1 VAQLRSVVRLK
12 SDDEVVPL
20 LEQARLRVAYAFGY
34 LQPPLRER
42 TEWFAL
48 VEGDQAAWAA
58 LSRAYDPPILIVYGP
73 DELLFRLLAEAPIP
87 GTVYL
92 TVLEEHFPAADR
104 VFRLQGGQ
112 PMWRMWVNRE
122 GFKPVDWSRALRL
135 RPEDTAEINRLYR
148 RGAGSFITSRQVSD
162 GVYYGIWQDDRLV
175 SVAGTHFIDRVH
187 RIAAVGNVF
196 TDPDFRGLGYA
207 TAVTG
212 RVTADLLELVDDVVL
227 NVNRS
232 NTPAVR
238 AYRRLGYEAVA
249 NLIEGVAERRHIGPF
264 WRLFG
269 RIIPGQEVR

>member
-1 VAQLRSVVRLK
+1 MAQLRSFVRLR
-12 SDDEVVPL
+12 SDEEIVPL
-20 LEQARLRVAYAFGY
+20 LERARLQVAYAFGY
-34 LQPPLRER
+34 LQPPLRGR
-42 TEWFAL
+42 AEWFAL
-48 VEGDQAAWAA
+48 FDGQQVAWAA
-58 LSRAYDPPILIVYGP
+58 LNRAYDPPALIVHGP

-92 TVLEEHFPAADR
+92 TVLEEHFPAVDR

-112 PMWRMWVNRE
+112 PMWRMWVNRAQ
-122 GFKPVDWSRALRL
+122 FNPVDWSRTIRL
-135 RPEDTAEINRLYR
+135 RPEDTGEINRLYR
-148 RGAGSFITSRQVSD
+148 RGAGSFITARQVSD

-212 RVTADLLELVDDVVL
+212 RVTADLLDLVDDVIL

-238 AYRRLGYEAVA
+238 AYRRLGYQTVA

-269 RIIPGQEVR
+269 RILPGQEGR

>member
-1 VAQLRSVVRLK
+1 MARVSPVVRLK
-12 SDDEVVPL
+12 SDEEVVPL
-20 LEQARLRVAYAFGY
+20 LAGPRLQVAYAFGY
-34 LQPPLRER
+34 LRPPLRER
-42 TEWFAL
+42 SEWFAL
-48 VEGDQAAWAA
+48 FEGGQAAWAV
-58 LSRAYDPPILIVYGP
+58 LNRAYDPPALIVYGP

-92 TVLEEHFPAADR
+92 TVLEDHFPAVDR

-112 PMWRMWVNRE
+112 PMWRMWVDRGRFN
-122 GFKPVDWSRALRL
+122 PVEWSRAVRL
-135 RPEDTAEINRLYR
+135 GPEETAEINRLYR
-148 RGAGSFITSRQVSD
+148 RGAGSLITARQVSD

-175 SVAGTHFIDRVH
+175 SVAGTHFIDRAH
-187 RIAAVGNVF
+187 GIAAVGNVF

-212 RVTADLLELVDDVVL
+212 RVTADLLDLVDDVVL

-238 AYRRLGYEAVA
+238 AYRRLGYEPVA

-269 RIIPGQEVR
+269 RIIPGQEGR